1 MPSSTTSAVPPA
13 TTSTG
18 TKVKIEL
25 AGHWGY
31 RRLLRSAVPAVTM
44 MIVMSVYSIVDGLFV
59 SNFVGTTAFA
69 ALNLIWPALAVVGAL
84 GLMVGTGGSAL
95 VSITMGQN
103 DYPRASRIFSVL
115 IRFTLIMAL
124 LFAVPLLLLMKPIAI
139 ALGAEGEMVGEAV
152 TYGNICAIGMPGYM
166 LQMAFQSFFM
176 TAERPQMGTKLSIVC
191 GVTNMGLDALFILVF
206 GWGLAGAAAASMVAC
221 AVGGI
226 FPLWWFSSRRNDSR
240 LRLSLLTRMADARS
254 IIRRACTNGLSEY
267 VGNIAFNVVGIC
279 YNLQLMHYFGENGV
293 AAYGILMYIGF
304 IFGAVFFG
312 YNFTVGPA
320 VGFNYGAQNTGELR
334 SLLRHSAVLTLVA
347 GALMAV
353 VCEAGAEGLARVFVS
368 YDESLLALTTRAIR
382 FYMISLVLCG
392 FNIFVSAWFTTLNN
406 GVISAVASFTRT
418 LVFELAA
425 VFILPLLLGIDGIW
439 LAVNVAE
446 FLAFLLTTSLLIHF
460 RKRYHY

>member
-1 MPSSTTSAVPPA
+1 
-13 TTSTG
+13 
-18 TKVKIEL
+18 
-25 AGHWGY
+25 
-31 RRLLRSAVPAVTM
+31 

-95 VSITMGQN
+95 VSMTMGQN

-124 LFAVPLLLLMKPIAI
+124 VLAVPLLLLMKPIAV
-139 ALGAEGEMVGEAV
+139 ALGAEGAMVHEAV
-152 TYGNICAIGMPGYM
+152 VYGSICAIGLPGYM
-166 LQMAFQSFFM
+166 LQMAFQAFFM
-176 TAERPQMGTKLSIVC
+176 TAERPQMGTQLSILC

-206 GWGLAGAAAASMVAC
+206 GWGLAGAAAASMIAC
-221 AVGGI
+221 AVGGF

-240 LRLSLLTRMADARS
+240 LRLNLLTRMADVRNV
-254 IIRRACTNGLSEY
+254 IRRACTNGLSEY

-279 YNLQLMHYFGENGV
+279 YNLQLMHYLGEDGV

-312 YNFTVGPA
+312 YNFTVGPV
-320 VGFNYGAQNTGELR
+320 VGFNYGAQNTSELR

-392 FNIFVSAWFTTLNN
+392 FNIFVSAWFTALNN

>member
-95 VSITMGQN
+95 VSITMGQD
-103 DYPRASRIFSVL
+103 DYPRASRIFSIL

-152 TYGNICAIGMPGYM
+152 TYGSICAIGMPGYM

-312 YNFTVGPA
+312 YNFTVGPV

-347 GALMAV
+347 GVLMAI
-353 VCEAGAEGLARVFVS
+353 VCEAGADVLARVFVS
-368 YDESLLALTTRAIR
+368 YDADLLALTTRAIR
-382 FYMISLVLCG
+382 LYMASLVLCG
-392 FNIFVSAWFTTLNN
+392 FNIFVSAWFTGLGN
-406 GVISAVASFTRT
+406 GVISAVASFART
-418 LVFELAA
+418 LVFELGA
-425 VFILPLLLGIDGIW
+425 VFVLPLLVGLDGIW
-439 LAVNVAE
+439 MAVDVAE
-446 FLAFLLTTSLLIHF
+446 LLAFLLALTLLALF
-460 RKRYHY
+460 RKRYKY

>member
-1 MPSSTTSAVPPA
+1 M
-13 TTSTG
+13 
-18 TKVKIEL
+18 KIEL

-31 RRLLRSAVPAVTM
+31 GRLLRSSVPAVTM

-95 VSITMGQN
+95 VSMTMGQN

-124 LFAVPLLLLMKPIAI
+124 VLAVPLLLLMRPIAI
-139 ALGAEGEMVGEAV
+139 ALGAEGAMVDEAV
-152 TYGNICAIGMPGYM
+152 AYGNICAIGLPGYM
-166 LQMAFQSFFM
+166 LQMAFQAFFM
-176 TAERPQMGTKLSIVC
+176 TAERPQMGTKLSILC
-191 GVTNMGLDALFILVF
+191 GVTNMGLDALFILAF
-206 GWGLAGAAAASMVAC
+206 GWGLAGAATASMIAC
-221 AVGGI
+221 AVGG
-226 FPLWWFSSRRNDSR
+226 FYPLWWFSSRRNDSR
-240 LRLSLLTRMADARS
+240 LRLNLLTKMADMRNV
-254 IIRRACTNGLSEY
+254 IRRACTNGLSEY

-279 YNLQLMHYFGENGV
+279 YNLQLMRLLGEDGV

-312 YNFTVGPA
+312 YNFTVGPV

-368 YDESLLALTTRAIR
+368 YDPSLLALTTRAIR
-382 FYMISLVLCG
+382 LYMISLVLCG
-392 FNIFVSAWFTTLNN
+392 FNIFVSAWFTGLGN

-425 VFILPLLLGIDGIW
+425 VFVLPMLMGIDGIW
-439 LAVNVAE
+439 MAVDVAE
-446 FLAFLLTTSLLIHF
+446 FLAFLLTTSLLIRF
-460 RKRYHY
+460 RKRYQY

>member
-1 MPSSTTSAVPPA
+1 
-13 TTSTG
+13 
-18 TKVKIEL
+18 
-25 AGHWGY
+25 
-31 RRLLRSAVPAVTM
+31 

-95 VSITMGQN
+95 VSMTMGQN

-124 LFAVPLLLLMKPIAI
+124 VLAVPLLLLMKPIAV
-139 ALGAEGEMVGEAV
+139 ALGAEGAMVHEAV
-152 TYGNICAIGMPGYM
+152 VYGSICAIGLPGYM
-166 LQMAFQSFFM
+166 LQMAFQAFFM
-176 TAERPQMGTKLSIVC
+176 TAERPQMGTQLSILC

-206 GWGLAGAAAASMVAC
+206 GWGLAGAAAASMIAC
-221 AVGGI
+221 AVGGF
-226 FPLWWFSSRRNDSR
+226 FPLWWFSSQRNDSR
-240 LRLSLLTRMADARS
+240 LRLNLLTRMADVRNV
-254 IIRRACTNGLSEY
+254 IRRACTNGLSEY

-279 YNLQLMHYFGENGV
+279 YNLQLMHYLGEDGV

-312 YNFTVGPA
+312 YNFTVGPV
-320 VGFNYGAQNTGELR
+320 VGFNYGAQNTSELR

-392 FNIFVSAWFTTLNN
+392 FNIFVSAWFTALNN

>member
-1 MPSSTTSAVPPA
+1 M
-13 TTSTG
+13 
-18 TKVKIEL
+18 KIEL
-25 AGHWGY
+25 AGPWGY
-31 RRLLRSAVPAVTM
+31 GRLLRSSVPAVTM

-95 VSITMGQN
+95 VSMTMGQN

-124 LFAVPLLLLMKPIAI
+124 VLAVPLLLLMRPIAI
-139 ALGAEGEMVGEAV
+139 ALGAEGAMVDEAV
-152 TYGNICAIGMPGYM
+152 AYGNICAIGLPGYM
-166 LQMAFQSFFM
+166 LQMAFQAFFM
-176 TAERPQMGTKLSIVC
+176 TAERPQMGTKLSILC

-206 GWGLAGAAAASMVAC
+206 GWGLAGAAAASMIAC
-221 AVGGI
+221 AVGG
-226 FPLWWFSSRRNDSR
+226 FYPLWWFSSRRNDSR
-240 LRLSLLTRMADARS
+240 LRLNLLTKMADMRNV
-254 IIRRACTNGLSEY
+254 IRRACTNGLSEY

-279 YNLQLMHYFGENGV
+279 YNLQLMRLLGEDGV

-312 YNFTVGPA
+312 YNFTVGPV

-368 YDESLLALTTRAIR
+368 YDPSLLALTTRAIR
-382 FYMISLVLCG
+382 LYMISLVLCG
-392 FNIFVSAWFTTLNN
+392 FNIFVSAWFTGLGN

-425 VFILPLLLGIDGIW
+425 VFVLPMLMGIDGIW
-439 LAVNVAE
+439 MAVDVAE
-446 FLAFLLTTSLLIHF
+446 FLAFLLTTSLLIRF
-460 RKRYHY
+460 RKRYQY

>member
-1 MPSSTTSAVPPA
+1 M
-13 TTSTG
+13 
-18 TKVKIEL
+18 KIEL

-31 RRLLRSAVPAVTM
+31 GRLLRSSVSAVTM

-95 VSITMGQN
+95 VSMTMGQN

-124 LFAVPLLLLMKPIAI
+124 VLAVPLLLLMRPIAI
-139 ALGAEGEMVGEAV
+139 ALGAEGAMVDEAV
-152 TYGNICAIGMPGYM
+152 AYGNICAIGLPGYM
-166 LQMAFQSFFM
+166 LQMAFQAFFM
-176 TAERPQMGTKLSIVC
+176 TAERPQMGTKLSILC
-191 GVTNMGLDALFILVF
+191 GVTNMGLDALFILAF
-206 GWGLAGAAAASMVAC
+206 GWGLAGAAAASMIAC
-221 AVGGI
+221 AVGG
-226 FPLWWFSSRRNDSR
+226 FYPLWWFSSRRNDSR
-240 LRLSLLTRMADARS
+240 LRLNLLTKMADMRNV
-254 IIRRACTNGLSEY
+254 IRRACTNGLSEY

-279 YNLQLMHYFGENGV
+279 YNLQLMRLLGEDGV

-312 YNFTVGPA
+312 YNFTVGPV

-368 YDESLLALTTRAIR
+368 YDPSLLALTTRAIR
-382 FYMISLVLCG
+382 LYMISLVLCG
-392 FNIFVSAWFTTLNN
+392 FNIFVSAWFTGLGN

-425 VFILPLLLGIDGIW
+425 VFVLPMLMGIDGIW
-439 LAVNVAE
+439 MAVDVAE
-446 FLAFLLTTSLLIHF
+446 FLAFLLTTSLLIRF
-460 RKRYHY
+460 RKRYQY

>member
-1 MPSSTTSAVPPA
+1 
-13 TTSTG
+13 
-18 TKVKIEL
+18 
-25 AGHWGY
+25 
-31 RRLLRSAVPAVTM
+31 

-95 VSITMGQN
+95 VSMTMGQN

-124 LFAVPLLLLMKPIAI
+124 VLAVPLLLLMKPIAV
-139 ALGAEGEMVGEAV
+139 ALGAEGAMVHEAV
-152 TYGNICAIGMPGYM
+152 VYGSICAIGLPGYM
-166 LQMAFQSFFM
+166 LQMAFQAFFM
-176 TAERPQMGTKLSIVC
+176 TAERPQMGTQLSILC

-206 GWGLAGAAAASMVAC
+206 GWGLAGAAAASMIAC
-221 AVGGI
+221 AVGGF

-240 LRLSLLTRMADARS
+240 LRLNLLTRMADVRNV
-254 IIRRACTNGLSEY
+254 IRRACTNGLSEY

-279 YNLQLMHYFGENGV
+279 YNLQLMHYLGEDGV

-312 YNFTVGPA
+312 YNFTVGPV

-382 FYMISLVLCG
+382 LYMISLVLCG
-392 FNIFVSAWFTTLNN
+392 FNIFVSAWFTALNN

>member
-1 MPSSTTSAVPPA
+1 
-13 TTSTG
+13 
-18 TKVKIEL
+18 
-25 AGHWGY
+25 
-31 RRLLRSAVPAVTM
+31 M

-95 VSITMGQN
+95 VSMTMGQN

-124 LFAVPLLLLMKPIAI
+124 VLAVPLLLLMKPIAI
-139 ALGAEGEMVGEAV
+139 ALGAEGAMVHEAV
-152 TYGNICAIGMPGYM
+152 VYGSICAIGLPGYM
-166 LQMAFQSFFM
+166 LQMAFQAFFM
-176 TAERPQMGTKLSIVC
+176 TAERPQMGTQLSILC

-206 GWGLAGAAAASMVAC
+206 GWGLAGAAAASMIAC
-221 AVGGI
+221 AVGGF

-240 LRLSLLTRMADARS
+240 LRLNLLTRMDDVRS
-254 IIRRACTNGLSEY
+254 VIRRACTNGLSEY

-279 YNLQLMHYFGENGV
+279 YNLQLMHYLGEDGV

-312 YNFTVGPA
+312 YNFTVGPV

-347 GALMAV
+347 GALMAI

-382 FYMISLVLCG
+382 LYMISLVLCG
-392 FNIFVSAWFTTLNN
+392 FNIFVSAWFTALNN

>member
-1 MPSSTTSAVPPA
+1 
-13 TTSTG
+13 
-18 TKVKIEL
+18 
-25 AGHWGY
+25 
-31 RRLLRSAVPAVTM
+31 

-95 VSITMGQN
+95 VSMTMGQN

-124 LFAVPLLLLMKPIAI
+124 VLAVPLLLLMKPIAI
-139 ALGAEGEMVGEAV
+139 ALGAEGAMVHEAV
-152 TYGNICAIGMPGYM
+152 VYGSICAIGLPGYM
-166 LQMAFQSFFM
+166 LQMAFQAFFM
-176 TAERPQMGTKLSIVC
+176 TAERPQMGTQLSILC

-206 GWGLAGAAAASMVAC
+206 GWGLAGAAAASMIAC
-221 AVGGI
+221 AVGGF

-240 LRLSLLTRMADARS
+240 LRLNLLTRMADVRNV
-254 IIRRACTNGLSEY
+254 IRRACTNGLSEY

-279 YNLQLMHYFGENGV
+279 YNLQLMHYLGEDGV

-312 YNFTVGPA
+312 YNFTVGPV

-353 VCEAGAEGLARVFVS
+353 VCEADAEGLARVFVS

-382 FYMISLVLCG
+382 LYMISLVLCG
-392 FNIFVSAWFTTLNN
+392 FNIFVSAWFTALNN

>member
-1 MPSSTTSAVPPA
+1 M
-13 TTSTG
+13 
-18 TKVKIEL
+18 KIEL
-25 AGHWGY
+25 TGHWGY

-84 GLMVGTGGSAL
+84 GLMIGAGGSAL
-95 VSITMGQN
+95 VSMTMGQD

-124 LFAVPLLLLMKPIAI
+124 VFAVPLLLLMKPIAV
-139 ALGAEGEMVGEAV
+139 ALGAEGAMVHEAV
-152 TYGNICAIGMPGYM
+152 VYGSICAIGMPGYM

-206 GWGLAGAAAASMVAC
+206 GWGLAGAAAASMIAC
-221 AVGGI
+221 AVGGF
-226 FPLWWFSSRRNDSR
+226 FPVWWFSSRCNDSR
-240 LRLSLLTRMADARS
+240 LHLNLFTKLSDARS
-254 IIRRACTNGLSEY
+254 VIRRVCINGLSEY
-267 VGNIAFNVVGIC
+267 VGNIAFNVIGIC
-279 YNLQLMHYFGENGV
+279 YNLQLMHYLGEDGV

-312 YNFTVGPA
+312 YNFTVGPV
-320 VGFNYGAQNTGELR
+320 VGFNYGAQNHPELR
-334 SLLRHSAVLTLVA
+334 SLLRRSAVLTLLA
-347 GALMAV
+347 GAVMAV

-368 YDESLLALTTRAIR
+368 YDPELLALTTKAIR
-382 FYMISLVLCG
+382 LYMISLVLCG
-392 FNIFVSAWFTTLNN
+392 FNIFVSAWFTGLGN

-425 VFILPLLLGIDGIW
+425 VFVLPIIIGIDGIW
-439 LAVNVAE
+439 MAVDVAE
-446 FLAFLLTTSLLIHF
+446 FLAFLLSLALLFAF

>member
-1 MPSSTTSAVPPA
+1 
-13 TTSTG
+13 
-18 TKVKIEL
+18 
-25 AGHWGY
+25 
-31 RRLLRSAVPAVTM
+31 M

-95 VSITMGQN
+95 VSMTMGQN
-103 DYPRASRIFSVL
+103 DYPRASHIFSVL

-124 LFAVPLLLLMKPIAI
+124 VLAVPLLFLMKPIAI
-139 ALGAEGEMVGEAV
+139 ALGAEGAMVHEAV
-152 TYGNICAIGMPGYM
+152 VYGSICALGLPGYM
-166 LQMAFQSFFM
+166 LQMAFQAFFM
-176 TAERPQMGTKLSIVC
+176 TAERPQMGTQLSILC

-206 GWGLAGAAAASMVAC
+206 GWGLAGAAAASMIAC
-221 AVGGI
+221 AVGGF

-240 LRLSLLTRMADARS
+240 LRLNLLTRMADVRNV
-254 IIRRACTNGLSEY
+254 IRRACTNGLSEY

-279 YNLQLMHYFGENGV
+279 YNLQLMHYLGEDGV

-312 YNFTVGPA
+312 YNFTVGPV
-320 VGFNYGAQNTGELR
+320 VGFNYGAQNTSELR

-382 FYMISLVLCG
+382 LYMISLV
-392 FNIFVSAWFTTLNN
+392 
-406 GVISAVASFTRT
+406 R
-418 LVFELAA
+418 
-425 VFILPLLLGIDGIW
+425 LGRQ
-439 LAVNVAE
+439 
-446 FLAFLLTTSLLIHF
+446 S
-460 RKRYHY
+460 RM

>member
-1 MPSSTTSAVPPA
+1 
-13 TTSTG
+13 
-18 TKVKIEL
+18 
-25 AGHWGY
+25 
-31 RRLLRSAVPAVTM
+31 

-95 VSITMGQN
+95 VSMTMGQN
-103 DYPRASRIFSVL
+103 DYPRASHIFSVL

-124 LFAVPLLLLMKPIAI
+124 VLAVPLLFLMKPIAI
-139 ALGAEGEMVGEAV
+139 ALGAEGAMVHEAV
-152 TYGNICAIGMPGYM
+152 VYGSICALGLPGYM
-166 LQMAFQSFFM
+166 LQMAFQAFFM
-176 TAERPQMGTKLSIVC
+176 TAERPQMGTQLSILC

-206 GWGLAGAAAASMVAC
+206 GWGLAGAAAASMIAC
-221 AVGGI
+221 AVGGF

-240 LRLSLLTRMADARS
+240 LRLNLLTRMADVRNV
-254 IIRRACTNGLSEY
+254 IRRACTNGLSEY

-279 YNLQLMHYFGENGV
+279 YNLQLMHYLGEDGV

-312 YNFTVGPA
+312 YNFTVGPV
-320 VGFNYGAQNTGELR
+320 VGFNYGAQNTSELR

-382 FYMISLVLCG
+382 LYMISLVLCG
-392 FNIFVSAWFTTLNN
+392 FNIFVSAWFTALNN